1 MQEKKNIVL
10 IGFMAT
16 GKSSVAHLLAKRL
29 NKRVVSTDSLIEKK
43 SKKTIPQ
50 IFKQDGEIRFRE
62 LEIQVVKKVSEM
74 KNIIVDCGGGVV
86 LNKINIDRLKKNGII
101 ILLTARPEEILKRE
115 NKEKGARPLLSKKEK
130 LKVIKEL
137 LNFRKPFYEGSC
149 DYKINTS
156 KLSIEEVGEKIIKIY
171 NAKENKK
178 F

>member
-1 MQEKKNIVL
+1 MREKKNIVL

-74 KNIIVDCGGGVV
+74 KNVIVDCGGGVV

-101 ILLTARPEEILKRE
+101 ILLTAKPEEILKRE

-130 LKVIKEL
+130 LKVI
-137 LNFRKPFYEGSC
+137 G
-149 DYKINTS
+149 
-156 KLSIEEVGEKIIKIY
+156 
-171 NAKENKK
+171 
-178 F
+178 

>member
-101 ILLTARPEEILKRE
+101 ILLTAKPEEILKRE

-137 LNFRKPFYEGSC
+137 LNFRKPSMA
-149 DYKINTS
+149 KSISS
-156 KLSIEEVGEKIIKIY
+156 K
-171 NAKENKK
+171 
-178 F
+178 